1 MSVGIV
7 KNSNNTRLF
16 EDRYSYVTA
25 AAAQRQQQHSKAV
38 ARAAAAVVAVV
49 AVVANAAEVVAA
61 QLALF
66 CTAVVRSPKRR

>member
-1 MSVGIV
+1 MSVDIV

-49 AVVANAAEVVAA
+49 ANAAEVVAA